1 MEVAQNISMKA
12 IIGKKIG
19 MSQVFDKDGK
29 VTPVTMV
36 EIPENKIR
44 IVKTD
49 KKDGYDALVIQC
61 LNKKKE
67 VRISKDEVSK
77 YKSDQTLGLE
87 QFEKDDQVA
96 VSAVSKGKGFAG
108 VIKKYGFSRG
118 PETHGSDH
126 HRHPGSIGSM
136 FPQRVWKGK
145 KMPGHM
151 GVNKVTVKGLKVVDI
166 HPEEKI
172 ILIKGALPGS
182 NKSLVVITRE

>member
-1 MEVAQNISMKA
+1 MKA
-12 IIGKKIG
+12 LIGKKIG
-19 MSQVFDKDGK
+19 MSQIFDKDGK
-29 VTPVTMV
+29 VTAATAV
-36 EIPENKIR
+36 EIPENR
-44 IVKTD
+44 VMRVKTI

-61 LNKKKE
+61 LGKKRE
-67 VRISKDEVSK
+67 VKISKDEASE
-77 YKSDQTLGLE
+77 YKSDQILNLE
-87 QFEKDDQVA
+87 QFKKDDKV
-96 VSAVSKGKGFAG
+96 VISAVSKGKGFAG

-182 NKSLVVITRE
+182 NKSLVLVRGE

>member
-1 MEVAQNISMKA
+1 MKA
-12 IIGKKIG
+12 LIGKKIG

-29 VTPVTMV
+29 VAAVTAV
-36 EIPENKIR
+36 EIPENKVKI
-44 IVKTD
+44 IKTD

-67 VRISKDEVSK
+67 VRISKDEVTK

-87 QFEKDDQVA
+87 QFEKDDKVA

-166 HPEEKI
+166 RPEEKI

-182 NKSLVVITRE
+182 NKSLVVITGE